1 MPRGLRIAV
10 LLVAL
15 AAMLG
20 VVTASASPAHAH
32 LKTPDAGCDICITAH
47 FSAVKT
53 PAALIIQGPEI
64 QGLVSFLPLLSGYQP
79 FDSESSSSR
88 GPPVLVC

>member
-1 MPRGLRIAV
+1 MPRAPRIAV

-32 LKTPDAGCDICITAH
+32 LKAPDAGCDICITAH
-47 FSAVKT
+47 FSAVET
-53 PAALIIQGPEI
+53 PYVLVFHGPEI
-64 QGLVSFLPLLSGYQP
+64 QGLITFLPLLSGYQP
-79 FDSESSSSR
+79 YDSESSSSR
-88 GPPVLVC
+88 GPPAFVR